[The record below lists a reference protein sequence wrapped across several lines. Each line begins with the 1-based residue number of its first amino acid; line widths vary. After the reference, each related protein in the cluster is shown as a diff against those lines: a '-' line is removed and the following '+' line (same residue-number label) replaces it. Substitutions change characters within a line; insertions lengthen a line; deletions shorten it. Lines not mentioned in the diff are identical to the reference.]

1 MEARFPGTPKDMFG
15 IEKHENLKKRQ
26 KIELCSKF
34 EEKFLEQCVAL
45 IKKLLIKAKNRK
57 DSQSFI
63 VEGIKEIKICFDA
76 NYEFIELRFCE
87 LTFEFL

>member
-45 IKKLLIKAKNRK
+45 IKKLLIKGRRC
-57 DSQSFI
+57 I
-63 VEGIKEIKICFDA
+63 RGLV
-76 NYEFIELRFCE
+76 
-87 LTFEFL
+87 